1 LRKRLI
7 AGNWKMHGT
16 VAEARLLAQAVVA
29 AISGETKVEVLLAPP
44 FTALAAVSEIARP
57 AGLRVAAQDM
67 HWAAKGAFTGAIS
80 PAMVAEWAEGVILGH
95 SERRA
100 LFGESDLEVNRKLHA
115 AVDAGLMPILCIGE
129 TEDRRDAGQADAVV
143 LGQLEAALEGLDASE
158 IAAMVV
164 AYEPVWAIGTGRA
177 CDPDEAG
184 RMMGLI
190 RSRLAGRIG
199 DALAGRLRLLYGGSV
214 KPDNVDSY
222 LAAADIDG
230 ALVGGASLEAASFA
244 ALVSAAAR

>member
-1 LRKRLI
+1 MPLI

-16 VAEARLLAQAVVA
+16 VAEARKLARGVVA
-29 AISGETKVEVLLAPP
+29 AVSDETRVEVLLAPP

-67 HWAAKGAFTGAIS
+67 HWAGQGAFTGAIS
-80 PAMVAEWAEGVILGH
+80 PSMVAELAEAVILGH

-100 LFGESDLEVNRKLHA
+100 LFGESDLDVNRKLHA
-115 AVDAGLMPILCIGE
+115 AFDAGLMPILCVGE

-158 IAAMVV
+158 IAGMVV

-177 CDPDEAG
+177 CDPAEAG
-184 RMMGLI
+184 RMMALI
-190 RSRLAGRIG
+190 RASLAGRIG
-199 DALAGRLRLLYGGSV
+199 DASAARLRLLYGGSV
-214 KPDNVDSY
+214 KPDNVDDY
-222 LAAADIDG
+222 MAAEDIDG
-230 ALVGGASLEAASFA
+230 ALVGGASLDAASFA
-244 ALVSAAAR
+244 ALVTAAAR